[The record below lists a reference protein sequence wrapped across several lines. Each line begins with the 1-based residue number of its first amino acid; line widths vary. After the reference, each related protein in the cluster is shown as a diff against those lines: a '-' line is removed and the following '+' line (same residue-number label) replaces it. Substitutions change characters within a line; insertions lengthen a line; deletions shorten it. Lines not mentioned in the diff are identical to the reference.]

1 MVQKRFTHSWLNLFF
16 FVKIYDMSDILRLA
30 VQKSGR
36 LLEGSLDLLKSCGI
50 KIDNGEDR
58 LRVTATHFPMELYF
72 LRNSDIPQY
81 VQDGI
86 ADIAILGEN
95 TLIEKNRA
103 MDKIMPL
110 GFSKCRLSIAVSKG
124 VTYSGSNWL
133 EGKKIATSYPNSLMN
148 YLDKIKVKAEIHE
161 ISGSVEIAP
170 NIGLADAICDLVSSG
185 STLFKNNLV
194 EKEVLFKSEA
204 WLVSN
209 KSITGEKKELLDKLI
224 FRMKAVLTASN
235 NKYLLMNVPNN
246 KVKEVIELLPGMK
259 SPTVMPLADQ
269 NWSSVHTVIGED
281 QFWDIIDRLKEAGA
295 QGILVIP
302 IQKMIL

>member
-1 MVQKRFTHSWLNLFF
+1 MQKNY
-16 FVKIYDMSDILRLA
+16 IMSEMLRLA

-58 LRVTATHFPMELYF
+58 LRVTATHFPLELYF

-95 TLIEKNRA
+95 TLIEKNRE
-103 MDKIMPL
+103 MDKILPL
-110 GFSKCRLSIAVSKG
+110 GFSKCRLSMAVPKG
-124 VTYSGSNWL
+124 VNYSGSNWF
-133 EGKKIATSYPNSLMN
+133 EGKKIATSYPYSLKH
-148 YLDKIKVKAEIHE
+148 YLDKIKVNAEIHE

-194 EKEVLFKSEA
+194 EKEVLFHSEA

-209 KSITGEKKELLDKLI
+209 KLISGEKKLLLDKLI
-224 FRMKAVLTASN
+224 FRLKAVLTAAN
-235 NKYLLMNVPNN
+235 NKYLLMNVPND
-246 KVKEVIELLPGMK
+246 KVQEVIKLLPGMK

>member
-1 MVQKRFTHSWLNLFF
+1 
-16 FVKIYDMSDILRLA
+16 
-30 VQKSGR
+30 
-36 LLEGSLDLLKSCGI
+36 
-50 KIDNGEDR
+50 
-58 LRVTATHFPMELYF
+58 MELYF
-72 LRNSDIPQY
+72 LRNADIPQY

-95 TLIEKNRA
+95 TLVEKNRE

-110 GFSKCRLSIAVSKG
+110 GFSKCRLSIAVPKG
-124 VTYSGSNWL
+124 VNYTGVQWL
-133 EGKKIATSYPNSLMN
+133 EGKKIATSYPHSLAN
-148 YLDKIKVKAEIHE
+148 YLDALKIKAEIHE

-194 EKEVLFKSEA
+194 EKDVLFKSEA
-204 WLVSN
+204 WLVSH
-209 KSITGEKKELLDKLI
+209 KAISQEKKVLLDKLI
-224 FRMKAVLTASN
+224 FRMKAVLTAAN
-235 NKYLLMNVPNN
+235 NKYLLMNVPND

-269 NWSSVHTVIGED
+269 QWSSVHTVIGED
-281 QFWDIIDRLKEAGA
+281 QFWDIIDRLKDAGA